1 MVFMQNEKQQQAK
14 LNQQILYPVQTLQ
27 VTTLLWKIKL
37 SRARIS

>member
-14 LNQQILYPVQTLQ
+14 LNQQISYPVQTLQ

-37 SRARIS
+37 LRARIS